1 MSQGKGWEMSK
12 LYITLSSSKE
22 KIKLSKNI
30 YFTHNPK
37 MASSGDKL
45 TLMVSKLMTG
55 SWNKV

>member
-1 MSQGKGWEMSK
+1 MSK